1 MSLHIESRGAGA
13 PLLMIHGWGV
23 HGGIWDGVAVRL
35 AQGFR
40 VHCVDLPGCGASP
53 GDTSYSLDGLAR
65 QLSEHWYAEHH
76 DEPVALCGW
85 SLGGQIALHWALLAP
100 SQVSKLVLVSTT
112 PSFVQRLDWQC
123 AMATSVLQEFS
134 ASLLKDRRATL
145 KRFAALQVHGSAD
158 ERDLLVSLR
167 AVLASRDEPSLVALQ
182 SGLDILRDTDLR
194 PVLSK
199 VDQHALVVSGERDA
213 LIPCAASD
221 YLAHGLPNAQLLKIM
236 GAPHAPF
243 LSHPDIFAKRL
254 DVFLNE

>member
-85 SLGGQIALHWALLAP
+85 
-100 SQVSKLVLVSTT
+100 
-112 PSFVQRLDWQC
+112 
-123 AMATSVLQEFS
+123 
-134 ASLLKDRRATL
+134 
-145 KRFAALQVHGSAD
+145 
-158 ERDLLVSLR
+158 
-167 AVLASRDEPSLVALQ
+167 
-182 SGLDILRDTDLR
+182 
-194 PVLSK
+194 
-199 VDQHALVVSGERDA
+199 
-213 LIPCAASD
+213 
-221 YLAHGLPNAQLLKIM
+221 
-236 GAPHAPF
+236 
-243 LSHPDIFAKRL
+243 
-254 DVFLNE
+254 